1 MADVSHAVTVPAP
14 PEDVFPWMLEA
25 DKVPL
30 WVDGVSAYEVV
41 GGGAPAL
48 GSRLRQTL
56 TVSGLTMTAESRVVA
71 YDAPRLAATEVE
83 TNGMEVR
90 IEYRVEPHAEG
101 CRVTQSIAVR
111 PTGLKAKLIAP
122 MVRGQMDA
130 KLPSD
135 LERLRHRFTSPS

>member
-41 GGGAPAL
+41 GGGEPAL

-56 TVSGLTMTAESRVVA
+56 TVSGFTMTAESRVVA
-71 YDAPRLAATEVE
+71 YEAPRLAATEAE

-90 IEYRVEPHAEG
+90 IEYRVEPVADG
-101 CRVTQSIAVR
+101 SRVTQTIAVR
-111 PTGLKAKLIAP
+111 PKGLKAKMIAP

-130 KLPSD
+130 KLPAD
-135 LERLRHRFTSPS
+135 LERLRRRLAGAS

>member
-1 MADVSHAVTVPAP
+1 MPDVSHAVTVPAP
-14 PEDVFPWMLEA
+14 PEVVFPWMLDA

-30 WVDGVSAYEVV
+30 WVDGVSSYEVV

-56 TVSGLTMTAESRVVA
+56 TVSGFTMTAESEVVV
-71 YDAPRLAATEVE
+71 YEAPRLAATEAE
-83 TNGMEVR
+83 TNGMAVR

-101 CRVTQSIAVR
+101 SRVTQSIAVR
-111 PTGLKAKLIAP
+111 PQGLKAKMIAP

-130 KLPSD
+130 KVPGD
-135 LERLRHRFTSPS
+135 LERLRQHLSTAS